1 MLKFGWC
8 LCGMA
13 LVASAA
19 ERPLIFPQPQKM
31 TVSGTNLALDER
43 VPILIPA
50 NARPAD
56 LALARALVA
65 ELSDRYGLALRM
77 ERVSALPKGPFILMG
92 TAANPLVRQYRAAS
106 PPSKAEAY
114 ILRTS
119 AQAAVVAGHDDAGAF
134 YGMQSLRQLIV
145 KAGSGALVRGV
156 EVEDWPHLP
165 FRAIRL
171 YLPGHENIAFF
182 KRFLRD
188 FMALYKFNKVVMEL
202 NASMRL
208 DRHPEINAGWIDFAK
223 DLYYTQRYSPQGPRN
238 TSQNS
243 THHDTADGEI
253 LEKDE
258 VADLVRYAR
267 AQHIEVIPEIPSFT
281 HSYYLLSRHKQ
292 FGAITGAEW
301 PDTYCPS
308 DPDIYKLVFDVID
321 ELVEVIKPKMVHI
334 GHDEMFFPVELCRC
348 CQTRDTSLL
357 FADDVRKLH
366 GHLTAKGIQVAMWG
380 DHLIESVRGA
390 GRRPYKSKSG
400 WEYHMPGALTPQ
412 QVKDLI
418 PKDILIFNW
427 FWHDARA
434 AEGRGEPND
443 IKLQDFGFRQ
453 VHANFMY
460 NIQNYAR
467 RTARPSVIGGA
478 PSSWAATNEYT
489 FGKDL
494 MLDFLGTANLMWSTH
509 WPAEEPLTKIVQ
521 AMLPEVR
528 RRLGG
533 KALPSEDGDA
543 AVPIDI
549 SRAAVRTEFG
559 LSAVVVG
566 VSGEARSS
574 AAIPVGEDVSSI
586 IFLHASAKPAANDM
600 SYRYIHNFPD
610 TADLLGWYDVV
621 YEDGFVETVPV
632 RFGWN
637 ILPLTW
643 GKQSDVVAKGNAK
656 ELDYA
661 YAANAVSVG
670 DATLFSYEWVNP
682 RFGKVVKEVKLHGTS
697 GFKDTRGKVTP
708 DNAIV
713 LAGVS
718 VVKKRIPP
726 PAEER

>member
-13 LVASAA
+13 LMASAA

-50 NARPAD
+50 NAGPAD

-65 ELSDRYGLALRM
+65 ELSDRYGLALRI
-77 ERVSALPKGPFILMG
+77 ERAMSLPKGPFILMG
-92 TAANPLVRQYRAAS
+92 TVANPLVRQYRGAA
-106 PPSKAEAY
+106 PPAKAEAY

-119 AQAAVVAGHDDAGAF
+119 AQAAVVAGHDEAGAF

-145 KAGSGALVRGV
+145 KAASGAQIRGV

-223 DLYYTQRYSPQGPRN
+223 DLYYTQRYSPPGPRD

-308 DPDIYKLVFDVID
+308 DPDVYKLVFDVID
-321 ELVEVIKPKMVHI
+321 ELVEVIQPKMVHI

-357 FADDVRKLH
+357 FADDVRKIH
-366 GHLTAKGIQVAMWG
+366 GHLTAKGIQVAM
-380 DHLIESVRGA
+380 
-390 GRRPYKSKSG
+390 
-400 WEYHMPGALTPQ
+400 
-412 QVKDLI
+412 
-418 PKDILIFNW
+418 
-427 FWHDARA
+427 
-434 AEGRGEPND
+434 
-443 IKLQDFGFRQ
+443 
-453 VHANFMY
+453 
-460 NIQNYAR
+460 
-467 RTARPSVIGGA
+467 
-478 PSSWAATNEYT
+478 
-489 FGKDL
+489 
-494 MLDFLGTANLMWSTH
+494 
-509 WPAEEPLTKIVQ
+509 
-521 AMLPEVR
+521 
-528 RRLGG
+528 
-533 KALPSEDGDA
+533 
-543 AVPIDI
+543 
-549 SRAAVRTEFG
+549 
-559 LSAVVVG
+559 
-566 VSGEARSS
+566 
-574 AAIPVGEDVSSI
+574 
-586 IFLHASAKPAANDM
+586 
-600 SYRYIHNFPD
+600 
-610 TADLLGWYDVV
+610 
-621 YEDGFVETVPV
+621 
-632 RFGWN
+632 
-637 ILPLTW
+637 
-643 GKQSDVVAKGNAK
+643 
-656 ELDYA
+656 
-661 YAANAVSVG
+661 
-670 DATLFSYEWVNP
+670 
-682 RFGKVVKEVKLHGTS
+682 
-697 GFKDTRGKVTP
+697 
-708 DNAIV
+708 
-713 LAGVS
+713 
-718 VVKKRIPP
+718 
-726 PAEER
+726 